1 MSMARLLQSVVY
13 LILFLAKAAMAVE
26 EAPYRILVSESL
38 FEERQYPIF
47 VVAETE
53 FQAAGGCTL

>member
-1 MSMARLLQSVVY
+1 MSMTRLLQSLVY
-13 LILFLAKAAMAVE
+13 LILFLATAMAVE
-26 EAPYRILVSESL
+26 EARYRILVSESL

>member
-13 LILFLAKAAMAVE
+13 LILFLATAMAVE

-47 VVAETE
+47 VIAETE

>member
-38 FEERQYPIF
+38 FEDAQF
-47 VVAETE
+47 
-53 FQAAGGCTL
+53 

>member
-13 LILFLAKAAMAVE
+13 LILFLATAMAVE
-26 EAPYRILVSESL
+26 EAPYRILVSESP
-38 FEERQYPIF
+38 FEDRQYPIF